1 LIWARRRRRATQL
14 ARSAEVG
21 DQAAVA
27 ELRRAAH
34 FVANSDPGAAADLSA
49 RALQLLPA
57 DDPQRGPLTAETV
70 DLLNRADRYGEAE
83 ELADAALVAD
93 VSPDEE
99 AEIRLGRTAV
109 IKETIQRRV
118 EENRRAL
125 QLPHLGDVT
134 RARHQ
139 T

>member
-1 LIWARRRRRATQL
+1 
-14 ARSAEVG
+14 
-21 DQAAVA
+21 
-27 ELRRAAH
+27 
-34 FVANSDPGAAADLSA
+34 
-49 RALQLLPA
+49 
-57 DDPQRGPLTAETV
+57 
-70 DLLNRADRYGEAE
+70 
-83 ELADAALVAD
+83 

>member
-21 DQAAVA
+21 YQAAVA

-34 FVANSDPGAAADLSA
+34 FVANSDPGAAADLSV

-57 DDPQRGPLTAETV
+57 DAPQRGPLTAETV

-93 VSPDEE
+93 VSLDEPKSGW
-99 AEIRLGRTAV
+99 AGR
-109 IKETIQRRV
+109 Q
-118 EENRRAL
+118 
-125 QLPHLGDVT
+125 
-134 RARHQ
+134 
-139 T
+139 